1 MTQAVVT
8 DHRRK
13 DRRREH
19 RLVLGE
25 RRSGFDR
32 RRRRDRSAAGAAF
45 DAALL
50 FLRDHPT
57 ALIAV
62 LAIANLLSALD
73 LRLTLLAVQHGVAE
87 ANPVMRYFLGAGSA
101 SATVAKVGL
110 VAAASLA
117 IWLLRRHRQALE
129 LALGA
134 MTLFA
139 AVVLYEIAWLT

>member
-19 RLVLGE
+19 RLMLAE

-32 RRRRDRSAAGAAF
+32 RQRRDRSAAGAFF

-50 FLRDHPT
+50 VLRDHPT
-57 ALIAV
+57 VLIAV
-62 LAIANLLSALD
+62 LAIANLLSVLD
-73 LRLTLLAVQHGVAE
+73 LRLTLFAMRHGVAE
-87 ANPVMRYFLGAGSA
+87 ANPVMRYFLGTGSA
-101 SATVAKVGL
+101 RATVAKVGI
-110 VAAASLA
+110 VAAASLG

-134 MTLFA
+134 VAVFA
-139 AVVLYEIAWLT
+139 AVVLYEIVWLA